1 MWSPQS
7 AASGC
12 GSVMGSPQSAADDI
26 DSVMWSP
33 QSAADDIGS
42 VMWSP
47 QSAADDIGSVMWSPQ
62 SAADDICSVMWSP
75 QSAVRACGS
84 VMWSPQS
91 AVCGLRQHCVVTT
104 NSFRRIA
111 AALCGRNIPSAA
123 VAVIIPFK
131 LPWFNIS
138 LFLVLYTLYI
148 YAREGGAVSPASR
161 RRPTRFPIACPCP
174 SWPPSMACCR
184 KWCAGQRQ

>member
-12 GSVMGSPQSAADDI
+12 GSVM
-26 DSVMWSP
+26 WSP
-33 QSAADDIGS
+33 QSVARACGS

-47 QSAADDIGSVMWSPQ
+47 QSTASG
-62 SAADDICSVMWSP
+62 CGGVMWSP

-91 AVCGLRQHCVVTT
+91 AVCGLRRRCVVTT
-104 NSFRRIA
+104 NSFRRIV

-148 YAREGGAVSPASR
+148 YTREGVRAGAWACTPAGSLPDSR
-161 RRPTRFPIACPCP
+161 HRRSRQHCPANTP
-174 SWPPSMACCR
+174 CR
-184 KWCAGQRQ
+184 RWRP